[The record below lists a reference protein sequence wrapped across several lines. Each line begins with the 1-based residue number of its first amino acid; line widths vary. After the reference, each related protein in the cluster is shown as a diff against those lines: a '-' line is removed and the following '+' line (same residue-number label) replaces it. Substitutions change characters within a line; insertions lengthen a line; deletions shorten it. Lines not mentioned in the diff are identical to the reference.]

1 MLLYEYNLTGSSPRK
16 KYRKNNFGREKLLAF
31 LVELVWMRQ
40 QSSVHFFTSAFGIY
54 GFGLCASCASQWV
67 FFLLHFTSIRLEK
80 CQNQNK
86 SNSERGGNKSKRRR
100 IGRKNSPHGIF
111 DKNNNDTHMY
121 VYKNNWKPTTMCETA
136 RCILLPKNESSL
148 ASDSV
153 IRVENSR

>member
-16 KYRKNNFGREKLLAF
+16 ENRKKHFRQRQVVGISCWM
-31 LVELVWMRQ
+31 VWMRQ

-111 DKNNNDTHMY
+111 DKIIMTHTC
-121 VYKNNWKPTTMCETA
+121 VCTRITESRRQCA
-136 RCILLPKNESSL
+136 RQHDAFCCRKTRALWPLIQWF
-148 ASDSV
+148 V
-153 IRVENSR
+153 